1 MDLLAYYISASY
13 TQTICRGNHFLPVK
27 KKRKGKKKKNP
38 PRIIMGEKEGT
49 NSMYVSGLLKDA
61 DTVQSI

>member
-1 MDLLAYYISASY
+1 MDLLAYYVSASY
-13 TQTICRGNHFLPVK
+13 TQTICRGNYSLPVK
-27 KKRKGKKKKNP
+27 KKKKI

>member
-1 MDLLAYYISASY
+1 MRHTHRPYVEVTTFSLL
-13 TQTICRGNHFLPVK
+13 K
-27 KKRKGKKKKNP
+27 KKEKGKKKKNP

>member
-13 TQTICRGNHFLPVK
+13 TQTICRGSHSLPVK
-27 KKRKGKKKKNP
+27 KKKKRKKKT

-49 NSMYVSGLLKDA
+49 NIIYASGLLKDA
-61 DTVQSI
+61 DTVESI